1 MEDIGEALVDNLFS
15 VAKVINQVAAKN
27 SSGEGTVIG
36 CKDAKRKSVT
46 VASCGANQNTKL
58 TDMSIS
64 CGNEAHKKMITD
76 HDHSFEN
83 FSALAEVVLRM
94 KREIYTSSCNNRI
107 GWTLLTY
114 VLSAALFSCT
124 YRKEKEIG
132 KM

>member
-15 VAKVINQVAAKN
+15 VAKVINPVPAKN

-64 CGNEAHKKMITD
+64 CGNEAHKKKITD
-76 HDHSFEN
+76 HYYSFEN

-94 KREIYTSSCNNRI
+94 KHAIERILYGVYLEQSS
-107 GWTLLTY
+107 
-114 VLSAALFSCT
+114 
-124 YRKEKEIG
+124 
-132 KM
+132 